1 MKIEDENKKIDV
13 EAYWNK
19 KKFIPNW
26 SKLFL
31 TCIYVSFILVVG
43 IYAVDLYVKT
53 HDLTFI
59 KFKINPEFGFVVNGK
74 DKVVYYIPLNDDAKN
89 IYNLDMFK
97 GKMRTEALEKA
108 ISVAKE
114 NNYLVD
120 GEDKGIIVTVVSDNK
135 DKVEEFEEKV
145 IEDLKQADKEIV
157 STVVE
162 ATKEEVENFGNIEL
176 DNVPTLN
183 NSPSLPG
190 SGNNKPTQNGGTNV
204 NGTGGSAGTSNAC
217 KNIGKNEQ
225 ECNYTK
231 LTTKDMSGDTRFST
245 AVKISDTVFGK
256 TNDNIVIV
264 NSDDFVD
271 GYLASSLSI
280 AYDAPILTTYKDSI
294 DPVIEKEIKDLKAK
308 NVYIIGGTGVV
319 SANVENKIKE
329 LLPSESKVSRIKG
342 TDRFLTST
350 AVADA
355 IDKKKPFTKVF
366 LVPSSD
372 SMIDAGMVA
381 SISGK
386 LNIPILYTKANEFTP
401 AVKNYIL
408 DKADKIDT
416 IYMVSGL
423 FDSATEKA
431 IKDFAKANGIKDVVP
446 LKGDDRYKTNAA
458 ILNHFNETK
467 TFKSVT
473 IVNNQV
479 DLVTVASFAA
489 KNGSALFYVS
499 NNNIDSEQAKLIANN
514 TNISKLYYFGGDDIK
529 VAFRYMVYEIKK
541 SNVSICTNP
550 TKELLY
556 MNKHAVIYVPHQD
569 DESSHLGQF
578 ITGAVERLGSAN
590 VHLVVMT
597 DGDGSAAKNTPAVQ
611 SILTEYGLTFTQARD
626 REFLASAKEL
636 CVGDYKFVENLGLKD
651 VKRFP
656 DSGVKNNVS
665 KVKQVMKYYD
675 NLYKNDG
682 GVTHFTY
689 TNFDSHTD
697 HNTLGSTLKSLYF
710 DTSLDDKSFSNVYL
724 GVKYLEYYEKG
735 VNKKIPSKYVMEY
748 SNPTSWEYMQNA
760 FTKYQK
766 NISNDGD
773 MSNDLLGMGYASA
786 GHVFE
791 QFLNAMTPEVEV
803 DKKSDYYPLRTPIHV
818 PFK

>member
-1 MKIEDENKKIDV
+1 MDDEKKIDV
-13 EAYWNK
+13 EEYWNK
-19 KKFIPNW
+19 KKFKPDW

-31 TCIYVSFILVVG
+31 TCIYVSFILVIG

-120 GEDKGIIVTVVSDNK
+120 GEDKGIVVTVVSDKK

-162 ATKEEVENFGNIEL
+162 ATKEEVENFGKVTV
-176 DNVPTLN
+176 DNVANIDTTLAPGKLDS
-183 NSPSLPG
+183 SPSID
-190 SGNNKPTQNGGTNV
+190 GNGKPPINV
-204 NGTGGSAGTSNAC
+204 NGNKPNGSGSTNPSTAC
-217 KNIGKNEQ
+217 ANIGSGEKK
-225 ECNYTK
+225 CSYTK
-231 LTTKDMSGDTRFST
+231 LSSVDMSGNTRFNT
-245 AVKISDTVFGK
+245 AVNISNQLF
-256 TNDNIVIV
+256 TNESNNLVIV

-271 GYLASSLSI
+271 GYLASAFAS
-280 AYDAPILTTYKDSI
+280 AYNAPILTVNKDSI
-294 DPVIEKEIKDLKAK
+294 DSAIEKEIKDLKPK
-308 NVYIIGGTGVV
+308 VVYIIGGTGVV
-319 SANVENKIKE
+319 TQNVEDKIKGMITGE
-329 LLPSESKVSRIKG
+329 IKRVKG
-342 TDRFLTST
+342 TDRYLTSVR
-350 AVADA
+350 VAEE
-355 IDKKKPFTKVF
+355 IQTVKPFNSVF
-366 LVPSSD
+366 LVPSNET
-372 SMIDAGMVA
+372 MMDAGLVA
-381 SISGK
+381 SISAK
-386 LNIPILYTKANEFTP
+386 NNIPILYTSPTQFIDS
-401 AVKNYIL
+401 VKNFIKES
-408 DKADKIDT
+408 DIKN
-416 IYMVSGL
+416 IYLVSGL
-423 FDSATEKA
+423 FDKNTTDKIKSFATQE
-431 IKDFAKANGIKDVVP
+431 GITVEA
-446 LKGDDRYKTNAA
+446 LSGGDRYKTNAA
-458 ILNHFNETK
+458 ILNKFNKSFT
-467 TFKSVT
+467 SVT

-479 DLVTVASFAA
+479 DLVTVANFAA
-489 KNGSALFYVS
+489 KKGSALFYIGNEINNEQIALIKK
-499 NNNIDSEQAKLIANN
+499 NNNIK
-514 TNISKLYYFGGDDIK
+514 TLYYFGGSDIK
-529 VAFRYMVYEIKK
+529 TGFRNMVYEIRK
-541 SNVSICTNP
+541 SNVSKCENP
-550 TKELLY
+550 NKELLY
-556 MNKHAVIYVPHQD
+556 MNKHAVIYIPHQD

-597 DGDGSAAKNTPAVQ
+597 DGNGSGAKNTPAVQ
-611 SILTEYGLTFTQARD
+611 SILTEYGITFTQARD

-636 CVGDYKFVENLGLKD
+636 CVGDYKFVENLGLND

-675 NLYKNDG
+675 NLYKDKG

-710 DTSLDDKSFSNVYL
+710 DTSLDNSNFSDVYL
-724 GVKYLEYYEKG
+724 GVKYLEYYEQG
-735 VNKKIPSKYVMEY
+735 VDKKIPSKYVMEY
-748 SNPTSWEYMQNA
+748 SNPTSWPYMRNA

-773 MSNDLLGMGYASA
+773 KSNDLLGMGYASA
-786 GHVFE
+786 EHVFV
-791 QFLNAMTPEVEV
+791 QFLGAMTSEREDP
-803 DKKSDYYPLRTPIHV
+803 KKYDYYPLRTPIHV
-818 PFK
+818 PFIK